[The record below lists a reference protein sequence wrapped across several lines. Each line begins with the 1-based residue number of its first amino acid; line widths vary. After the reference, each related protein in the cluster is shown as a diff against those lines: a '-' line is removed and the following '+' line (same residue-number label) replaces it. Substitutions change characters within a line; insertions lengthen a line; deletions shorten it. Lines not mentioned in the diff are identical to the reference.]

1 MWGAGRDSPVRCR
14 PETAQ
19 AFGGGDT
26 CTQMGIQYAEKPI
39 WEVVVELLHRL
50 IGLVPA
56 CAALHRCAV
65 VGKLECRGDQHTWV
79 RNEYGWEDRASS
91 QTPLGLCL
99 PTTMHGCN
107 VIIMAV
113 WPSFFADSIRSH
125 RGLIAF
131 FRPRGLFI
139 FAIMTSTVTI
149 SAFYLASTPCLTT
162 HWGKDAVWWQFYIV
176 VRPSFFEDSIGSV
189 PACVRSCRFGGG
201 GGPVDAD
208 AAGLLRRLHWVC
220 VSAPAWKCP
229 R

>member
-1 MWGAGRDSPVRCR
+1 MWGAGRDHSFFADSPVRCR

-113 WPSFFADSIRSH
+113 WPSFF
-125 RGLIAF
+125 
-131 FRPRGLFI
+131 
-139 FAIMTSTVTI
+139 
-149 SAFYLASTPCLTT
+149 
-162 HWGKDAVWWQFYIV
+162 
-176 VRPSFFEDSIGSV
+176 EDSIGSV

-208 AAGLLRRLHWVC
+208 AAGTPLGLPVC
-220 VSAPAWKCP
+220 ARMEVSAVETLFLMP
-229 R
+229 RAFEYANIHCFAEFIGSVPTFSTRHHVNWSRSTCEKGTGYSAGTTAP